1 MKLDYETMN
10 DILADIGM
18 DLSPSE
24 SRMDY
29 TPKML
34 AWREEAETRWKA
46 HMAKNPDAQMDIRP
60 DLPRE
65 DIEIHQEDIDALIRP

>member
-1 MKLDYETMN
+1 
-10 DILADIGM
+10 
-18 DLSPSE
+18 
-24 SRMDY
+24 MDY